1 MLWSLKYE
9 PTKSGQYL
17 GNRKQLEIVKK
28 WILHIKRKNT
38 VSYKPLII
46 QGDVSVG
53 KTCFA
58 KLILK
63 SNKFF
68 IINFDYDLFA
78 EKKKITVGLS
88 RYLQPN
94 TIEKTMFKKT
104 EDKSILIEDI
114 DSDKTLCKDLIT
126 FIKDNKDKLTVP
138 IVITCNKNKL
148 KILHKYC
155 TVITLYPPTNV
166 NLFKYGKRI
175 ITNENLNV
183 DDASLQYFIK
193 QCQRDYRQLASL
205 LYYVYL
211 DPHKNEND
219 NESESDNE
227 ECSVDLSVSFAKK
240 FKAGN
245 LYEICNTSLN
255 HYSNLTTVYNY
266 CCAEKTLSGLMFHE
280 NYLNTIIKNRKGSL
294 KKKITIAKDISE
306 TLSIAD
312 FFRTQVIVNKIGW
325 ELEPYSIILEN
336 VIPSYILN
344 KKIDKYSANRDN
356 NINFTKLLSNNSVS
370 YNNYTM
376 INSVIIFEKIG
387 CDFQILVDILLNN
400 LFLETGNRDLA
411 FNIISRYGI
420 QFDTISK
427 LITFRNRDTYK
438 KLFTKRRKQKIMDE
452 YNSYVINSSQR

>member
-1 MLWSLKYE
+1 
-9 PTKSGQYL
+9 
-17 GNRKQLEIVKK
+17 
-28 WILHIKRKNT
+28 
-38 VSYKPLII
+38 
-46 QGDVSVG
+46 
-53 KTCFA
+53 
-58 KLILK
+58 
-63 SNKFF
+63 
-68 IINFDYDLFA
+68 
-78 EKKKITVGLS
+78 
-88 RYLQPN
+88 
-94 TIEKTMFKKT
+94 
-104 EDKSILIEDI
+104 
-114 DSDKTLCKDLIT
+114 
-126 FIKDNKDKLTVP
+126 
-138 IVITCNKNKL
+138 
-148 KILHKYC
+148 
-155 TVITLYPPTNV
+155 
-166 NLFKYGKRI
+166 
-175 ITNENLNV
+175 
-183 DDASLQYFIK
+183 
-193 QCQRDYRQLASL
+193 
-205 LYYVYL
+205 
-211 DPHKNEND
+211 
-219 NESESDNE
+219 
-227 ECSVDLSVSFAKK
+227 
-240 FKAGN
+240 
-245 LYEICNTSLN
+245 
-255 HYSNLTTVYNY
+255 
-266 CCAEKTLSGLMFHE
+266 MFHE

-452 YNSYVINSSQR
+452 YNSYVINSL